1 MPKAKTARRAISIRH
16 TVVTSAERKEF
27 HERARRTLAHYS
39 GQGCHY
45 WLFEEASLPG
55 AYVEF
60 FEADDRDA
68 LRAAHAGAP
77 RPVLESARMYVEVE
91 LG

>member
-1 MPKAKTARRAISIRH
+1 MARAISMRH
-16 TVVTSAERKEF
+16 TVVPAAERNKF
-27 HERARRTLAHYS
+27 RERARRALAHYS
-39 GQGCHY
+39 GNGCHY

-60 FEADDRDA
+60 CEANDRDTL
-68 LRAAHAGAP
+68 LRAHREAP

-91 LG
+91 LT

>member
-1 MPKAKTARRAISIRH
+1 VARAISIRH
-16 TVVTSAERKEF
+16 TVVPLADRKDF
-27 HERARRTLAHYS
+27 RARARAARAHYA

-60 FEADDRDA
+60 FEGKDRES
-68 LRAAHAGAP
+68 LQNAHRGAP
-77 RPVLESARMYVEVE
+77 DPVRESARLYVEVE
-91 LG
+91 LT